1 MEISWWYC
9 QEAQSVLFIN
19 ISNIHTPKYNLFH
32 LRIGLLFILNAADL
46 GNFMGDRL
54 GNVNL

>member
-1 MEISWWYC
+1 MVC